1 MYLLNKQKMASYEK
15 VVGLLG
21 ANLASFLE
29 LAKKF
34 LIDWAIEPKKLLH
47 LFQNMRKEDLIGLID
62 GTHEIKT
69 KAVEAKPD
77 VVASEKFGLLL
88 DLGVITVPDDF
99 AHSTHLAT
107 FSKNNRKKF
116 YYYNDNITDKNF
128 NKATVQLTP
137 GRKLRVK
144 AFKQTV
150 SGNTTS
156 EERMAFLKTQ
166 NNIFTGAVGASLVFE
181 QKRDLLPK
189 GKWYCSFDEKEA
201 LWKDS
206 DGYHRVPRV
215 DANSDGDFEFGLGYF
230 EYDWYADYV
239 LLCFCDESLDV

>member
-1 MYLLNKQKMASYEK
+1 MASYEK

-29 LAKKF
+29 LAKKL

-47 LFQNMRKEDLIGLID
+47 LFQNIRKEDLIGLIE
-62 GTHEIKT
+62 GTHEIKV
-69 KAVEAKPD
+69 KAVEAKSEAVPG
-77 VVASEKFGLLL
+77 EKFDLLL

-99 AHSTHLAT
+99 VYSTHLAT

-116 YYYNDNITDKNF
+116 YYYNDDITDKNF
-128 NKATVQLTP
+128 NKATVQLVP

-156 EERMAFLKTQ
+156 QERIAFLKTQ

-206 DGYHRVPRV
+206 DGYHRVPSV
-215 DANSDGDFEFGLGYF
+215 NAYSDGDFRFDLGCF
-230 EYDWYADYV
+230 ENDWAAAAV
-239 LLCFCDESLDV
+239 LLCFCDEEL

>member
-1 MYLLNKQKMASYEK
+1 MATYEK

-29 LAKKF
+29 LAKKL

-47 LFQNMRKEDLIGLID
+47 LFQNIRKEDLIGLVD
-62 GTHEIKT
+62 GTHEIKAKT
-69 KAVEAKPD
+69 VEVKPEAVPG
-77 VVASEKFGLLL
+77 EKFDLLL

-99 AHSTHLAT
+99 VHSTHLAT

-116 YYYNDNITDKNF
+116 YYYRDDITDKNF
-128 NKATVQLTP
+128 NKATVQLVP

-150 SGNTTS
+150 SGYTTS

-189 GKWYCSFDEKEA
+189 GKPYSSFDEKEA
-201 LWKDS
+201 LLKDS
-206 DGYHRVPRV
+206 CDMHGVPVVYARTDG
-215 DANSDGDFEFGLGYF
+215 GFWFGLEGF
-230 EYDWYADYV
+230 ECDWYVDGC
-239 LLCFCDESLDV
+239 LLCFCDEEL

>member
-1 MYLLNKQKMASYEK
+1 MATYEK

-21 ANLASFLE
+21 VNLASFLE
-29 LAKKF
+29 LAKKL

-47 LFQNMRKEDLIGLID
+47 LFQNIRKEDLIGLID
-62 GTHEIKT
+62 GTHEIKA
-69 KAVEAKPD
+69 KAVEAKPE
-77 VVASEKFGLLL
+77 AKPAEKFGLLL

-99 AHSTHLAT
+99 VHSTHLAT
-107 FSKNNRKKF
+107 FSKNNKKKF
-116 YYYNDNITDKNF
+116 YYYNDDITDKNF
-128 NKATVQLTP
+128 NKATVQLVP

-144 AFKQTV
+144 AFQQTV

-166 NNIFTGAVGASLVFE
+166 NNIFTGAVGAALVFE

-206 DGYHRVPRV
+206 VGYHRVPDVR
-215 DANSDGDFEFGLGYF
+215 ARSGGAFDFDLGYF
-230 EYDWYADYV
+230 GRDWVAGFV
-239 LLCFCDESLDV
+239 LLCFCDEEL